1 MAVPAAS
8 DVESLVVS
16 ACRLAD
22 VKMSWLQA
30 FVSLESYTSY
40 ADAAGVMSVGPKAV
54 HERIDKLEAALRYA
68 IFDERLDAATTSI
81 DGRRFKQL
89 SESLLKLLDDVSGG
103 KLYAGTEDEKKRLR
117 DLSVDTLRTLVLVSE
132 KAGKAKRQEAAGQL
146 FIDESTLSRRLSD
159 AELAFGRGMLF
170 EKSTIVTLTPQG
182 KEVVR
187 ACKVLLSR
195 LCKFKGGIKIKFEP
209 ENSQGRH
216 ARNVARSL
224 TVIRKYNI
232 RLKPAIVE
240 EIKRVGYTKRS
251 NDEKAKRVA
260 GLRSQ
265 LAQINIF
272 DAELAKLSA
281 EYPDK
286 LETDQVMASEEA
298 LKSIEDIWAKEKAAF
313 VEEPRTEGVDGI
325 DGSSTLES
333 DLEGRAA

>member
-1 MAVPAAS
+1 MTVHAAPNF
-8 DVESLVVS
+8 ESLVAS
-16 ACRLAD
+16 ARRLAD
-22 VKMSWLQA
+22 VKISWLQS

-40 ADAAGVMSVGPKAV
+40 ADAAGVMNVGSKAL

-81 DGRRFKQL
+81 DGRRFKHL
-89 SESLLKLLDDVSGG
+89 SESLMKLLDDVSGG
-103 KLYAGTEDEKKRLR
+103 KLYSGTEDEKKRLR
-117 DLSVDTLRTLVLVSE
+117 DLSVDTIRTLVLVSE

-159 AELAFGRGMLF
+159 VELAFGRGMLF
-170 EKSTIVTLTPQG
+170 EKSSIVTLTPQG

-195 LCKFKGGIKIKFEP
+195 LCKFKGDIEIKYEP
-209 ENSQGRH
+209 ENSQDRH

-224 TVIRKYNI
+224 AIIRKCNS
-232 RLKPAIVE
+232 RLKPAIIQEV
-240 EIKRVGYTKRS
+240 KRVSHTKRS

-265 LAQINIF
+265 LVQIDLF
-272 DAELAKLSA
+272 DAELAKLAA

-286 LETDQVMASEEA
+286 LETDRVLASEEA
-298 LKSIEDIWAKEKAAF
+298 LKSIADIWEKERAAF
-313 VEEPRTEGVDGI
+313 VEEPHTEGI
-325 DGSSTLES
+325 DEIKLSMGP
-333 DLEGRAA
+333 DLQGRAA